1 MVRKIQAKL
10 VLRLHAQ
17 GLSRRAI
24 ARSQGMSRRS
34 VSDVL
39 DAARAVGVGWDDV
52 AGKTD
57 GEAYALLF
65 PGRGERESVYE
76 QPDWARVHRE
86 LARVGVTLRIL
97 HGEYADGCR
106 RTGKPHMGYDR
117 FCKLYAAYV
126 QKLGVTSRVEH
137 KAGRAIEVDWA
148 GKTLRIVDPVTGD
161 SSTAYLFV
169 AVLPFSR
176 YAFVEPTLDMAQN
189 SWLRAHVAMYEW
201 FGGSTPR
208 LVCDNL
214 KTGVIA
220 HPREGEVV
228 LNDAY
233 RGLAE
238 HYSAAVLPGRV
249 RKPKDKPSAENTVWH
264 ATMALAGAMRDH
276 QFGSL
281 DGLRTAIRA
290 WLVEYNSR
298 PFQKRDGSRLS
309 VFEGEEKPLLIAL
322 PPVAYEVMDWVYG
335 RRVQANSHVAYA
347 RNWYSVPY
355 AYVGSTVDLGIG
367 ANTLEIWHKNT
378 RLCTHRLLPA
388 SASNKYSTNGAD
400 LPGKTMWRPWD
411 RKRCERW
418 ANRIGPDC
426 ATVIGKL
433 FAMERLDEQA
443 VDPAL
448 AVLRLSKRYSAQRLE
463 NACSLAL
470 QSVASPRYAHI
481 GPILES
487 GQDIAGEIPD
497 DAGDHGAD
505 GGDDGAGWVRGGDYY
520 ANMGR

>member
-1 MVRKIQAKL
+1 MVRKIQAKR

-17 GLSRRAI
+17 GLSGRAI

-34 VSDVL
+34 VPDVL

-57 GEAYALLF
+57 GEVYALLF

-76 QPDWARVHRE
+76 RPDWAKVHRE
-86 LARVGVTLRIL
+86 LARVGVTLGIL
-97 HGEYADGCR
+97 HGEYVDGCR
-106 RTGKPHMGYDR
+106 RTGKSHMGYDR

-126 QKLGVTSRVEH
+126 QKLGVTSRVGH
-137 KAGRAIEVDWA
+137 KAGRTIEVDWA

-189 SWLRAHVAMYEW
+189 SWLRAHAAMYEW

-214 KTGVIA
+214 KTGVIT
-220 HPREGEVV
+220 HPREGGVV

-249 RKPKDKPSAENTVWH
+249 RKPKDEPSAANTVWH
-264 ATMALAGAMRDH
+264 ATMASAGAMSDH

-281 DGLRTAIRA
+281 GELRTAIRA

-309 VFEGEEKPLLIAL
+309 VFEGEEEPLLIAL

-355 AYVGSTVDLGIG
+355 AYVGSTVDL
-367 ANTLEIWHKNT
+367 
-378 RLCTHRLLPA
+378 
-388 SASNKYSTNGAD
+388 
-400 LPGKTMWRPWD
+400 
-411 RKRCERW
+411 
-418 ANRIGPDC
+418 RIGGEHARDLAQKHQALHAPAPAGVGLRQVFD
-426 ATVIGKL
+426 
-433 FAMERLDEQA
+433 ERGRPSRQNHVEA
-443 VDPAL
+443 V
-448 AVLRLSKRYSAQRLE
+448 
-463 NACSLAL
+463 
-470 QSVASPRYAHI
+470 
-481 GPILES
+481 G
-487 GQDIAGEIPD
+487 
-497 DAGDHGAD
+497 
-505 GGDDGAGWVRGGDYY
+505 
-520 ANMGR
+520 

>member
-1 MVRKIQAKL
+1 
-10 VLRLHAQ
+10 
-17 GLSRRAI
+17 
-24 ARSQGMSRRS
+24 MSRRS

-57 GEAYALLF
+57 GEVYALLF
-65 PGRGERESVYE
+65 LGRGEHESVYE
-76 QPDWARVHRE
+76 QPDRAGVHRE
-86 LARVGVTLRIL
+86 LARVGVTLRIP
-97 HGEYADGCR
+97 HGEYVDGCR

-117 FCKLYAAYV
+117 FCKPYAAYV
-126 QKLGVTSRVEH
+126 QKSGVTGRVEH

-161 SSTAYLFV
+161 SSTAYPFV

-176 YAFVEPTLDMAQN
+176 YAFVGPTLGMAQN
-189 SWLRAHVAMYEW
+189 SWLRAHASMHEW
-201 FGGSTPR
+201 LGGSTPR
-208 LVCDNL
+208 LVRDNP

-281 DGLRTAIRA
+281 DKLRTAIRA
-290 WLVEYNSR
+290 WLAEYNSR

-309 VFEGEEKPLLIAL
+309 VFESEEKPLLIAL
-322 PPVAYEVMDWVYG
+322 PPVAYEVMDRVHG
-335 RRVQANSHVAYA
+335 RRVRANSHFAYA
-347 RNWYSVPY
+347 RNRYSVPY
-355 AYVGSTVDLGIG
+355 AYVGSTVDLRIG
-367 ANTLEIWHKNT
+367 ANTLEIRHRNT
-378 RLCTHRLLPA
+378 RLCTHRPLPA
-388 SASNKYSTNGAD
+388 SASNKYSANGAD
-400 LPGKTMWRPWD
+400 LPGKTMRKPWD
-411 RKRCERW
+411 GKRCEQW

-426 ATVIGKL
+426 ATVIGEL

-443 VDPAL
+443 VEPAL
-448 AVLRLSKRYSAQRLE
+448 AVPRLSKRHSARRLG

-470 QSVASPRYAHI
+470 RSVASPRYAHI
-481 GPILES
+481 GPFLES
-487 GQDIAGEIPD
+487 GQDIAGVIPD

-505 GGDDGAGWVRGGDYY
+505 DGDDGAGWVRGGDHY